1 MECNCVWLVSSL
13 PMHCTGQ
20 VTTLHKSTR
29 RNAFWN
35 LSCDHAHCFFVE
47 NSMSCVKGKTNK
59 ATSSKWGVIFFMYSN
74 HISYKGHAN
83 LQWIIHHIFIEF
95 SLILLYKIIYIFFS
109 SKKISERG
117 IGNGIDSYYFLCL
130 GVLVSISL
138 FNFTIL

>member
-1 MECNCVWLVSSL
+1 MCLAFLCTAQNKWQ
-13 PMHCTGQ
+13 HCTRALDGMPFEIY
-20 VTTLHKSTR
+20 H
-29 RNAFWN
+29 AI
-35 LSCDHAHCFFVE
+35 HAHCFFVE

-59 ATSSKWGVIFFMYSN
+59 AASSKWGVIFFMYSN

-109 SKKISERG
+109 SKNISERG
-117 IGNGIDSYYFLCL
+117 IGNGIDNYYFLCL